1 MSTFREGK
9 PEDSIEGA
17 TCTSCGRSDDK
28 KTRTEYRK
36 TDECKRLQKEATHMT
51 DEEKN
56 GNAKGEAPVGLTA
69 IPKDKLAEGV
79 LKMFRE
85 NGYPHV
91 MLAFAD
97 VSGAYWATHT
107 GSYQVYRLHR
117 LLGVALD
124 EVQARL
130 DRPTAAPTPGVATPE
145 KPE

>member
-1 MSTFREGK
+1 MSG
-9 PEDSIEGA
+9 
-17 TCTSCGRSDDK
+17 DK
-28 KTRTEYRK
+28 
-36 TDECKRLQKEATHMT
+36 D
-51 DEEKN
+51 N
-56 GNAKGEAPVGLTA
+56 GSAAQSGPPTGLTA
-69 IPKDKLAEGV
+69 IPRDKLAEGV
-79 LKMFRE
+79 LKMFAE
-85 NGYPHV
+85 HGYPHV

-107 GSYQVYRLHR
+107 GTYQVYRLHR

>member
-1 MSTFREGK
+1 
-9 PEDSIEGA
+9 
-17 TCTSCGRSDDK
+17 
-28 KTRTEYRK
+28 
-36 TDECKRLQKEATHMT
+36 MT
-51 DEEKN
+51 DEDKN
-56 GNAKGEAPVGLTA
+56 GSAKGEPSTGLTA

-130 DRPTAAPTPGVATPE
+130 DRPTPGAATPE